1 MSSIVCIVTA
11 DTLDTETGPVLVLT
25 QVLSS
30 GNKAAQCHVTLAIIL
45 ITMRKAMMYFHFNLS
60 GYNAYKMLHVIYNI
74 QYLNLDIYSPSSV
87 CPSVEAPHAAAKCA
101 VHSAGALYRCF
112 LVMLLVESHCRD
124 C

>member
-60 GYNAYKMLHVIYNI
+60 RSNRIE
-74 QYLNLDIYSPSSV
+74 SV
-87 CPSVEAPHAAAKCA
+87 QCQK
-101 VHSAGALYRCF
+101 
-112 LVMLLVESHCRD
+112 LLLPP
-124 C
+124 

>member
-45 ITMRKAMMYFHFNLS
+45 ITMRKDMMYFHFNLS
-60 GYNAYKMLHVIYNI
+60 TLQCKKCATLFTIYNI
-74 QYLNLDIYSPSSV
+74 YT
-87 CPSVEAPHAAAKCA
+87 
-101 VHSAGALYRCF
+101 
-112 LVMLLVESHCRD
+112 
-124 C
+124 

>member
-30 GNKAAQCHVTLAIIL
+30 GNKAVQCHVTTLAI

-60 GYNAYKMLHVIYNI
+60 GYNAYKMLHVIYNL

-87 CPSVEAPHAAAKCA
+87 CPSVEAPHAAAECA
-101 VHSAGALYRCF
+101 HQCTV
-112 LVMLLVESHCRD
+112 LVLSPD
-124 C
+124 AS